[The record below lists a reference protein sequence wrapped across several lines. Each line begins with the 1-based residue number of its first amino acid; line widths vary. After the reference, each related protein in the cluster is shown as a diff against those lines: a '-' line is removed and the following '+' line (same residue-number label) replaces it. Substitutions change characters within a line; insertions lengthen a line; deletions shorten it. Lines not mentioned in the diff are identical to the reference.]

1 VDARPRCTAQK
12 ADGSPCRAA
21 ALPGKEHCL
30 FHDPERAAERDAARS
45 RGGRASHKPPA
56 VVADAEDVAF
66 TTVPDVVRF
75 LAATASQ
82 VRRGELD
89 CRLGNCLTYIAAT
102 ALRAIQPD
110 DTARQVAELKAQVE
124 EIRRAYDGDPPG
136 DGGPAAGAGAAPGG
150 ARPAPPGDEGGPG
163 AADDGGEPD
172 AGPLAGGPAAD
183 LATPGLTP
191 LFPAEW

>member
-1 VDARPRCTAQK
+1 MDVRPRCTATK
-12 ADGSPCRAA
+12 ADGTPCQAA
-21 ALPGKEHCL
+21 ALPGKPTCV
-30 FHDPERAAERDAARS
+30 FHDPSRQAEGEAARS

-102 ALRAIQPD
+102 ALRAVQPD
-110 DTARQVAELKAQVE
+110 DVARQVAEL
-124 EIRRAYDGDPPG
+124 RRELEALKGTADDCDGDAQGAFGPPPG
-136 DGGPAAGAGAAPGG
+136 NGVVPGDPRPHPPPAPAEGRPEPSDGGSGDAPGLVAAGP
-150 ARPAPPGDEGGPG
+150 PA
-163 AADDGGEPD
+163 
-172 AGPLAGGPAAD
+172 L
-183 LATPGLTP
+183 LL
-191 LFPAEW
+191 